1 MSDCKYRGDSLH
13 CQSFEHVDDDKCSAC
28 ASVWTERSWMA
39 GKRKGDKAASAS
51 KRDVPTQLEPLD
63 HKPTPKEGFDL
74 VQLSKVGVHTIGSK
88 PRPS

>member
-1 MSDCKYRGDSLH
+1 
-13 CQSFEHVDDDKCSAC
+13 
-28 ASVWTERSWMA
+28 MA

-74 VQLSKVGVHTIGSK
+74 VQLSKVGVHMTGSK